1 MTQREPANMP
11 PEAPALETEPIPPP
25 DDARFVVKST
35 ADIPETVGRN
45 IHARRMFTAAEGRF
59 ESSLSFVLFNRLPV
73 GETNVRHIHEDVE
86 KVYYFLRGNA
96 EIDCGPWRASASA
109 GDFLFFPADIAHQ
122 IRSLGPDDLEF
133 IVCAAST
140 VGEARGMSDDGLLAD
155 AGDAS

>member
-1 MTQREPANMP
+1 MTHHQPTNMP
-11 PEAPALETEPIPPP
+11 PEAPALDTDPIPPP
-25 DDARFVVKST
+25 DDARFVIKPT

-45 IHARRMFTAAEGRF
+45 IHARRIFTAAEGRF

-140 VGEARGMSDDGLLAD
+140 VADARGLSDGGLLSD
-155 AGDAS
+155 TEDAS